1 MILSFKVVG
10 GQQTDGKHFKIP
22 SLALIE
28 LITGKSCGVF
38 VFLAVVAFF
47 SSTDLFLQSDVEYG
61 RKLMAACL
69 AQKVWPNLC
78 KLQVCH
84 FWMKYSFQ
92 DCDRSKVGRSGIMT
106 RAWAPHSC
114 LFIRRNWALP
124 FGSITSTVRL
134 IYICFNFVIVFTG
147 FDDKQNEFHNLFR
160 NFAANS
166 ISRALTFLEPI
177 LPTSPQW
184 KAKLEAFN
192 LKRESTNQQAA
203 PTTTQTQGTK
213 QPFEFSDDDASPPSK
228 RPKTTTPPKQQK
240 STKKQQTLKQPQ
252 PSSRPTRAQPQS
264 RPQRSVQTR
273 KQTTKK

>member
-1 MILSFKVVG
+1 M
-10 GQQTDGKHFKIP
+10 
-22 SLALIE
+22 
-28 LITGKSCGVF
+28 
-38 VFLAVVAFF
+38 
-47 SSTDLFLQSDVEYG
+47 
-61 RKLMAACL
+61 
-69 AQKVWPNLC
+69 
-78 KLQVCH
+78 
-84 FWMKYSFQ
+84 
-92 DCDRSKVGRSGIMT
+92 
-106 RAWAPHSC
+106 
-114 LFIRRNWALP
+114 
-124 FGSITSTVRL
+124 
-134 IYICFNFVIVFTG
+134 IVFTG
-147 FDDKQNEFHNLFR
+147 FDDKKNEFHNLFR

-203 PTTTQTQGTK
+203 PTTTQTQGKK

-264 RPQRSVQTR
+264 RPQRAVQTR
-273 KQTTKK
+273 KKDGKK